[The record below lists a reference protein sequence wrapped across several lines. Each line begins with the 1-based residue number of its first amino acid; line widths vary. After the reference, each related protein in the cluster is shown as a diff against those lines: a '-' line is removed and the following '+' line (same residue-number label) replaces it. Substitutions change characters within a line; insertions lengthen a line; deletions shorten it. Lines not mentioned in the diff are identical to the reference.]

1 MQTDHI
7 NGNTLDNR
15 KENLRICSIAE
26 NGRNRKIQK
35 NNTSGYSGVS
45 YMKGVCKWQAT
56 ICVNKNKIYL
66 GVFETAEESAR
77 AYDSAAKEYFGE
89 FARLNFT
96 DG

>member
-1 MQTDHI
+1 
-7 NGNTLDNR
+7 
-15 KENLRICSIAE
+15 
-26 NGRNRKIQK
+26 
-35 NNTSGYSGVS
+35 
-45 YMKGVCKWQAT
+45 MKGVCKWQAT